1 MKDETLLVTEGRD
14 PKSHARTVNQPVYHA
29 STLIFETL
37 AEIDEYDRN
46 RFETVTY
53 ARHGTPTTFA
63 LQDAIATLEGGAKSQ
78 VTPSGVAAIATALTA
93 FLRHGDHLLMVDTA
107 YGPTRSFC
115 DKALERIG
123 VEVTYYD
130 PLIGADIA
138 GLMRDNTKVIFSESP
153 GSSTFEVQDIPALAG
168 AAHARGAVLIND
180 NTWATPLF
188 FKSFEHGV
196 DVSVHGATKY
206 ILGHSDALL
215 GLIVTTAD
223 AYKPLKRNAA
233 LYGQCAGPDDV
244 FLALRG
250 LRTLSVRLHQHQKNA
265 LIVAKW
271 LQSRPEVARVL
282 YPALE
287 DDPGHELWQRD
298 FVGASG
304 LFGVVLAEP
313 FERPALAAMI
323 DNLALFGIGYSW
335 GGYESLVTLV
345 DLAGS
350 RTATRWDAPGPLL
363 RLHIGLEDPA
373 DLMADLEAGFR
384 RLTAAA
390 R

>member
-1 MKDETLLVTEGRD
+1 MKDDTLLVTQGRD

-29 STLIFETL
+29 STLIFESL
-37 AEIDEYDRN
+37 AELDACNKN

-63 LQDAIATLEGGAKSQ
+63 LQDTVAALEGGAKAQ

-93 FLRHGDHLLMVDTA
+93 FLRHGDHLLMVDTV

-115 DKALERIG
+115 DIALERIG

-130 PLIGADIA
+130 PLVGAGIG
-138 GLMRDNTKVIFSESP
+138 GLMRDNTKVVFSESP
-153 GSSTFEVQDIPALAG
+153 GSSTFEVQDIPAIAE
-168 AAHARGAVLIND
+168 AVHARGAVLIND
-180 NTWATPLF
+180 NTWASPLF

-206 ILGHSDALL
+206 ILGHSDAML
-215 GLIVTTAD
+215 GMIVTTAE
-223 AYKPLKRNAA
+223 AYKPLKLNAA

-244 FLALRG
+244 YLALRG
-250 LRTLSVRLHQHQKNA
+250 MRTLSVRLQQHQKNA
-265 LIVAKW
+265 LIVARW
-271 LQSRPEVARVL
+271 LQSRAEVARVL

-287 DDPGHELWQRD
+287 DDPGHALWKRD
-298 FVGASG
+298 FMGASG
-304 LFGVVLAEP
+304 LLGVVLAKP
-313 FERPALAAMI
+313 YERPALAAMI

-350 RTATRWDAPGPLL
+350 RTATRWEAPGPLL
-363 RLHIGLEDPA
+363 RLHIGLEDPG
-373 DLMADLEAGFR
+373 DLIADLEAGLA
-384 RLTAAA
+384 RLSAAA
-390 R
+390 